1 LAAKDFIQDLYVHMG
16 FQAPTSYEKVIELT
30 IEFDIIV
37 STQDMSKIMKSWRNQ
52 IIEEDEELEDIQ
64 KWIEEKFSRKY

>member
-1 LAAKDFIQDLYVHMG
+1 MG

-30 IEFDIIV
+30 IENDKIV
-37 STQDMSKIMKSWRNQ
+37 SIQDMSKIMKSWRNQ

-64 KWIEEKFSRKY
+64 KWIEEKFSREY